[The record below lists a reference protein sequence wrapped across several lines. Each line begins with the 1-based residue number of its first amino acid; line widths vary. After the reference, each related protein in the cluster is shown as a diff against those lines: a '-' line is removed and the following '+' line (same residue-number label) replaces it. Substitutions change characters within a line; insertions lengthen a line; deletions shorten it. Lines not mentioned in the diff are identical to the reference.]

1 VSVESFPVRWD
12 GHQVIVGLPDEIDII
27 NSDATRAALDQALAQ
42 RPGVLVA
49 DMTATTFCASEGL
62 RILLHAHF
70 QAVEAGSQF
79 RVAAPGPI
87 VRRVMEL
94 TATDQVLDLYPSLD
108 AALAS
113 DTGQASEAGQRGL
126 KADGGA

>member
-1 VSVESFPVRWD
+1 M
-12 GHQVIVGLPDEIDII
+12 IVGLPDEIDIT
-27 NSDATRAALDQALAQ
+27 NSSATRAALDQALAQ

-49 DMTATTFCASEGL
+49 DMTTTTFCASEGL

-113 DTGQASEAGQRGL
+113 DTGQAGQRGL